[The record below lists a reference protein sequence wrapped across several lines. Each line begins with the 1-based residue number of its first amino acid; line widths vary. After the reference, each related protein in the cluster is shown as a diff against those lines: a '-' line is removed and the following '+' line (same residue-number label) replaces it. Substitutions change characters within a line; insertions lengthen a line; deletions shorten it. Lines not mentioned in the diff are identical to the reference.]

1 MSSKGTSIEQKP
13 KHVVKRLL
21 HQHMYIPTEPVLNEK
36 VLKLLEIYH
45 KTEEPNNLCNYNAGC
60 IASIAFSESCH

>member
-1 MSSKGTSIEQKP
+1 
-13 KHVVKRLL
+13 
-21 HQHMYIPTEPVLNEK
+21 MYIPTEPVLNEK

-45 KTEEPNNLCNYNAGC
+45 KTEERNNLCNYNAGC

>member
-21 HQHMYIPTEPVLNEK
+21 HQHIYIPTEPVLKRKGAQATGDIPQN
-36 VLKLLEIYH
+36 
-45 KTEEPNNLCNYNAGC
+45 
-60 IASIAFSESCH
+60 